1 MDACAKIRHIIHKKF
16 VIFCETINGRE
27 PAVKLGGKTMK
38 TLMKKENLFLRVMI
52 GFLLGIALGFALPG
66 LSISTKI
73 IGDIYLNLIKLMI
86 IPIVFCA
93 VFGGIA
99 NIKDGALLRK
109 VGFRTVA
116 LYVLMFVVSAVVS
129 LAIAWSIRPGL
140 GTVFDN
146 PPVYEGA
153 ITSPTISSFLSTI
166 VPSNIVKAA
175 ADGSTLPVIL
185 FTVVFA
191 IAILNIGE
199 KGKPVVDFMNSL
211 SEAFFKMLGY
221 FMEVS
226 PLGVMSLMAYSVAQY
241 GAGIFGAL
249 AKYIGTCW
257 LCCIVVF
264 FVVMVLPTCLYTK
277 VPPMKFIRACGKI
290 ALVTLSTTSSAATL
304 PTTINV
310 SMNDLGAPEGISKF
324 TLPLGCTI
332 NMCGGACSFCCL
344 AVFVSDF
351 YSINLPLGT
360 IIFLIFTATLINM
373 AAPGIPGGGVVL
385 GASFLSILGLPMDLM
400 GPISGFYR
408 LLDMAFTTMNVE
420 GDVAANLIISKS
432 VGEYDVSKV
441 K

>member
-1 MDACAKIRHIIHKKF
+1 
-16 VIFCETINGRE
+16 
-27 PAVKLGGKTMK
+27 MK
-38 TLMKKENLFLRVMI
+38 TIMKKENLFLRVMI
-52 GFLLGIALGFALPG
+52 GFALGIALGFVLPS
-66 LSISTKI
+66 LSVATKI

-109 VGFRTVA
+109 VGFRTVV
-116 LYVLMFVVSAVVS
+116 LYVLMFVASAVVS
-129 LAIAWSIRPGL
+129 LAIAWTIRPGL
-140 GTVFDN
+140 GTVFEN
-146 PPVYEGA
+146 PPVYEGT
-153 ITSPTISSFLSTI
+153 ITSPSISSFLATI
-166 VPSNIVKAA
+166 VPTNIVQAA

-191 IAILNIGE
+191 VAVLNIGV

-211 SEAFFKMLGY
+211 SDAFFKMLGY
-221 FMEVS
+221 FMEIS
-226 PLGVMSLMAYSVAQY
+226 PIGVMSLMAYSVAQY

-277 VPPMKFIRACGKI
+277 VPPVKFIRACGKI

-420 GDVAANLIISKS
+420 GDVAANLIIAKS

>member
-1 MDACAKIRHIIHKKF
+1 
-16 VIFCETINGRE
+16 
-27 PAVKLGGKTMK
+27 MK

-52 GFLLGIALGFALPG
+52 GFILGIILGFVLPE
-66 LSISTKI
+66 LSIATKI

-109 VGFRTVA
+109 VGFRTVV
-116 LYVLMFVVSAVVS
+116 LYVVMFVVSAIVS
-129 LAIAWSIRPGL
+129 LAIAWMIRPGL

-146 PPVYEGA
+146 PPVYDGA
-153 ITSPTISSFLSTI
+153 ITSPTISSFLTTI
-166 VPSNIVKAA
+166 VPTNIVKAA

-211 SEAFFKMLGY
+211 SDAFFKMLSY

-226 PLGVMSLMAYSVAQY
+226 PIGVMSLMAFSVAQY

-264 FVVMVLPTCLYTK
+264 FLVMVLPTCLYTK
-277 VPPMKFIRACGKI
+277 VSPAKFIRACGKI

-304 PTTINV
+304 PTTISV
-310 SMNDLGAPEGISKF
+310 SMEDLGAPEGISKF

-351 YSINLPLGT
+351 YGINLPLGT

-408 LLDMAFTTMNVE
+408 LLDMAFTTINVE
-420 GDVAANLIISKS
+420 GDVAANLIIAKS
-432 VGEYDVSKV
+432 VGEYDASLAK
-441 K
+441 

>member
-1 MDACAKIRHIIHKKF
+1 
-16 VIFCETINGRE
+16 
-27 PAVKLGGKTMK
+27 MK
-38 TLMKKENLFLRVMI
+38 TLMKKENLFLRVML
-52 GFLLGIALGFALPG
+52 GFVLGIVCGLILPE
-66 LSISTKI
+66 LSIATKI
-73 IGDIYLNLIKLMI
+73 VGDLYLNLIKLMI

-99 NIKDGALLRK
+99 NIQDGALLRK

-116 LYVLMFVVSAVVS
+116 LYVLMFVVSSVVS
-129 LAIAWSIRPGL
+129 LAIAWTIRPGL

-146 PPVYEGA
+146 PPVYEGT
-153 ITSPTISSFLSTI
+153 ITSPTITSFLSNV
-166 VPSNIVKAA
+166 VPSNIIKAA
-175 ADGSTLPVIL
+175 ANGDTLPVIL
-185 FTVVFA
+185 FAVVFA
-191 IAILNIGE
+191 VAILSIGE
-199 KGKPVVDFMNSL
+199 KGKAVLDFMNSL
-211 SEAFFKMLGY
+211 SEAFFKMLSY

-226 PLGVMSLMAYSVAQY
+226 PIGVMSLMAYSVAQY

-249 AKYIGTCW
+249 AKYIATCW

-264 FVVMVLPTCLYTK
+264 FLVMVLPTCLYTK
-277 VPPMKFIRACGKI
+277 VPVKKFLQACGKI

-310 SMNDLGAPEGISKF
+310 SMEDLKAPEGISKF

-351 YSINLPLGT
+351 YSINLPFGT
-360 IIFLIFTATLINM
+360 IVFLIFVATLINM

-420 GDVAANLIISKS
+420 GDVAANLIIAKS
-432 VGEYDVSKV
+432 VGEYDASQV